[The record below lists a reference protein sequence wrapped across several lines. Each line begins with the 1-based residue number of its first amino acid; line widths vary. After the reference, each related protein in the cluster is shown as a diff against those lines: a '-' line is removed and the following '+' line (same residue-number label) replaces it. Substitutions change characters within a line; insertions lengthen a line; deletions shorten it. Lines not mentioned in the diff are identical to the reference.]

1 MKILF
6 LMRFWPYFGGGET
19 VTRLLI
25 GEFIRRG
32 YDICVA
38 YWWDRNENRTYS
50 DNEKVCKF
58 KMQVPPPSSTND
70 IAPSCYESVYQQISD
85 FINKHNVEV
94 DINQWWPY
102 EIFAK
107 GFKVPLISCHH
118 LSVLKAENSI
128 LKKVYHSIF
137 SRRYYAKAFAKLSGL
152 YKVSDALVFLARS
165 YQCEFEKYAP
175 SFNKEKETFFI
186 HNPSTYSGD
195 TTTCPNKKKEILF
208 VGRIYENH
216 KKVSRLLYV
225 WKNLL
230 ELGYSDWKLKI
241 IGDGPD
247 LDMVKLLS
255 SRLGLHN
262 IEFLGAKDPYEDY
275 LTASIFVLTSQ
286 VEGWPMTIVE
296 AQHFGAVP
304 VVMNNFSAL
313 SEMLS
318 NHSGIIV
325 DSSDSQKMALEI
337 AKLIED
343 KKKMALYSQNAIR
356 QSELYEV
363 SKICGEWDILIKNLI
378 SKFNE
383 NHLLQ

>member
-25 GEFIRRG
+25 SEFLRRG
-32 YDICVA
+32 YEMYVA
-38 YWWDRNENRTYS
+38 YWWDRSENRVYL
-50 DNEKVCKF
+50 DKDKILKF
-58 KMQVPPPSSTND
+58 KMKVPSPSSTND
-70 IAPSCYESVYQQISD
+70 IPSSCYETVFLQLADLID
-85 FINKHNVEV
+85 KHNIDIV
-94 DINQWWPY
+94 INQWWPY
-102 EIFAK
+102 EIFK
-107 GFKVPLISCHH
+107 NSLKIPLISCHH
-118 LSVLKAENSI
+118 LSVMKKESNYV
-128 LKKVYHSIF
+128 KKVYHHIF
-137 SRRYYAKAFAKLSGL
+137 PRRFYAKAFEKLNGL
-152 YKVSDALVFLARS
+152 YKVSDALVFLAHS
-165 YQCEFEKYAP
+165 YQCEFEKYTP
-175 SFNKEKETFFI
+175 SFDKEKKTFFI

-195 TTTCPNKKKEILF
+195 TTMCTDKKKEILF

-230 ELGYSDWKLKI
+230 DLGYLDWKLKI

-247 LDMVKLLS
+247 LEKVKLLS
-255 SRLGLHN
+255 GRLNLCN
-262 IEFLGAKDPYEDY
+262 IEFLGSKDPYEDY

-313 SEMLS
+313 NEMLS
-318 NHSGIIV
+318 NHSGVIV
-325 DSSDSQKMALEI
+325 DSSDPQKMALEI
-337 AKLIED
+337 ADLIED

-356 QSELYEV
+356 QSKLYEV
-363 SKICGEWDILIKNLI
+363 SKICDDWDDLIKKI
-378 SKFNE
+378 IRKFNE
-383 NHLLQ
+383 NHLL